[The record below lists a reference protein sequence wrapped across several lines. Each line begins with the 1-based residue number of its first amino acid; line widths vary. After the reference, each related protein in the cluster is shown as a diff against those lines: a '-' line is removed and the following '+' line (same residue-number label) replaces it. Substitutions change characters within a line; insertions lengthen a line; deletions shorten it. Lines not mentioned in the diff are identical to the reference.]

1 MTVFTKSA
9 AFYDAL
15 YSWKDY
21 QGEVEKLTAVIR
33 SCVPDA
39 RTLLDVACGTGRD
52 LELLSDGYR
61 VEGLDLDAQLL
72 ASPANAFRA
81 FPSTPVTCVTSSL
94 VDDSTWSPV
103 CCLPGSRPR
112 C

>member
-33 SCVPDA
+33 SRVPDA
-39 RTLLDVACGTGRD
+39 RSLLDVACGTDRHSSFSATAT
-52 LELLSDGYR
+52 ELRASIWTLSSWP
-61 VEGLDLDAQLL
+61 
-72 ASPANAFRA
+72 SPANAFRA
-81 FPSTPVTCVTSSL
+81 FPST
-94 VDDSTWSPV
+94 
-103 CCLPGSRPR
+103 R
-112 C
+112 